1 MWNENFKD
9 KDEDEKKIKFKESII
24 NIEKQKQEIKNKLKK
39 IIEQLWLQLNWA
51 IDISKLLED
60 LNSLDSLENLK
71 DLKDKI
77 ERIIQKL
84 NQEQIKIMEDLFNQL
99 ENLFVWNPQ
108 DGLLI

>member
-1 MWNENFKD
+1 
-9 KDEDEKKIKFKESII
+9 
-24 NIEKQKQEIKNKLKK
+24 
-39 IIEQLWLQLNWA
+39 
-51 IDISKLLED
+51 

-99 ENLFVWNPQ
+99 ENLFV
-108 DGLLI
+108 